1 MNINDICNLIEAQPD
16 CEMNV
21 KRTIGIIPKV
31 LSYTI
36 ESKEV
41 ELTTYDLA
49 EIIVEC
55 EKFML
60 LVQSDCIK
68 SKTVK
73 FNKYTCVYSYV
84 DSQIIMKV
92 LK

>member
-1 MNINDICNLIEAQPD
+1 MNINDICNSIEAQPD

-21 KRTIGIIPKV
+21 KRAIGITPKV
-31 LSYTI
+31 AAYSI
-36 ESKEV
+36 ESEQI

-49 EIIVEC
+49 EIIIEL

-60 LVQSDCIK
+60 LVQSDGIK
-68 SKTVK
+68 SKIVK
-73 FNKYTCVYSYV
+73 FNKYTCIYTYT
-84 DSQIIMKV
+84 DEQIKIEV

>member
-16 CEMNV
+16 CEINV

-36 ESKEV
+36 ESSDI

-60 LVQSDCIK
+60 MVQWENIK
-68 SKTVK
+68 ERKVK
-73 FNKYTCVYSYV
+73 FNKYTCIYYYI
-84 DSQIIMKV
+84 DSNIIIKV
-92 LK
+92 QK